1 MSTAAVDS
9 HVTDDGGQAAHE
21 ASVRAGYVYVAT
33 NPAMPGIVKIG
44 STTRDDP
51 QSRISSLF
59 NTSVPVP
66 FEMEYA
72 ASVSGDPVAV
82 EQALHLA
89 FGPQRVHP
97 KREFFEIA
105 PEQPIA
111 ILRLIDAMDIT
122 EDVRAEAD
130 AEQSPADRRS
140 RERLRRPRLNFVE
153 LGFTPGD
160 RLVYEN
166 DSGVEVEIADQ
177 HHVRLL
183 RITDDSYD
191 GLHVGDRLWH
201 LSPLTKEL
209 LGLDRSVAPTRY
221 WRTDDGQSLNDIYND
236 VHGPAT

>member
-1 MSTAAVDS
+1 MSNAPANSHVIDVEGQAVDE
-9 HVTDDGGQAAHE
+9 VP
-21 ASVRAGYVYVAT
+21 VRAGYVYVAT

-44 STTRDDP
+44 STTQDDP

-72 ASVSGDPVAV
+72 ASVSDDPVAV
-82 EQALHLA
+82 EQALHQA

-111 ILRLIDAMDIT
+111 ILRLINAMDIT
-122 EDVRAEAD
+122 EDVRAEVD
-130 AEQSPADRRS
+130 AVQTPADRRS
-140 RERLRRPRLNFVE
+140 RERLKRPRLDFVE
-153 LGFTPGD
+153 LGFTPGA

-166 DSGVEVEIADQ
+166 DAGVIVEVADQ
-177 HHVRLL
+177 RQVRLL
-183 RITDDSYD
+183 HLPDGDYD
-191 GLHVGDRLWH
+191 GLNAGDGLWH
-201 LSPLTKEL
+201 LSPLTSAL
-209 LGLDRSVAPTRY
+209 LGLDRNVAPTRY
-221 WRTDDGQSLNDIYND
+221 WRAEDGRLLNDIYNE